1 VESRRNEFLVGC
13 VAEGIKLENRPVH
26 SHGGWRDK
34 MAECKQRSSSIKA
47 RVKAWQSLREPNSTS
62 ALFFGEDLISIPP
75 ARIPEEFRKLSRF
88 FPVVVLIP
96 KLAVHEKTAPNNS
109 ASKKSVTVI
118 NGGPHL
124 PSTVE
129 AAVAWFESPSAEDMF
144 VFGEVTVSFSAMETH
159 RRGQL
164 VALTRKEF
172 KTLAYLIRNAR
183 RVISRDELLNE
194 VWGYQSY
201 PSTRT
206 VDNHI
211 LGLRV
216 KLEADPARPKHFL
229 TVRGTGYKFLP

>member
-1 VESRRNEFLVGC
+1 
-13 VAEGIKLENRPVH
+13 
-26 SHGGWRDK
+26 
-34 MAECKQRSSSIKA
+34 MAECKQRGSSIKA
-47 RVKAWQSLREPNSTS
+47 RVKAGQSLREPNSTS

-96 KLAVHEKTAPNNS
+96 KSAVHEKTAPNNS

-183 RVISRDELLNE
+183 RVITRDELLNE